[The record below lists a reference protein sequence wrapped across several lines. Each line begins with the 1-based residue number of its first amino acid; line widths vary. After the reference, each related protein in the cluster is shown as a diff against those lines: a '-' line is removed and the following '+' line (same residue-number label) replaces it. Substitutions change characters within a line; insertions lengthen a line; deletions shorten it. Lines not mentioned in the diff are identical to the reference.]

1 MTRLHGLE
9 RTVRATCPSTRMM
22 VCGGGSTRKDHAVLE
37 SLEIVFG
44 VTVAVLAMAVFAVM
58 IWANLRVDGGPRLLG

>member
-1 MTRLHGLE
+1 
-9 RTVRATCPSTRMM
+9 M
-22 VCGGGSTRKDHAVLE
+22 VCGGGSTRKDNAVLE

-58 IWANLRVDGGPRLLG
+58 IWANLRVDGDPRLLG